1 MSHETRP
8 ISSAQ
13 FSLAIQ
19 DLPLENLY
27 AKAKE
32 IENSIAHL
40 ERSNRQLQEYSDSIK
55 RDETL
60 GGEVKEEVGDREC
73 LEAIRENA
81 VVVQRQTERVG
92 LLRAEVERRGGGWH
106 DGGGGGGE
114 NGESGEGSSNGN
126 GNGGRGSTRPR
137 LTDEEIRRRMAE
149 RMDGVGDGDGE
160 DGMHL

>member
-60 GGEVKEEVGDREC
+60 GGELKEEVGDKEC
-73 LEAIRENA
+73 LEAIRENDI
-81 VVVQRQTERVG
+81 VVKRQKERVG

-106 DGGGGGGE
+106 GGGGE
-114 NGESGEGSSNGN
+114 NGHDSEVRTNGDGRSGQ
-126 GNGGRGSTRPR
+126 RPR

-149 RMDGVGDGDGE
+149 RIGEDDE